1 MHYGLCTLFCL
12 LDTKNR
18 LRWGSSM
25 GILSILLVQINGPKK
40 PPLSISKKMCPLIKK
55 LSRQIYSSILNNSEN
70 KKVLTNKC

>member
-1 MHYGLCTLFCL
+1 
-12 LDTKNR
+12 
-18 LRWGSSM
+18 M